1 LPIASTRLVT
11 AVSLYGRKEGPLLD
25 LLESVQA
32 TLAQRLR
39 GSFRPYSLEQIHGTL
54 IILSGRA
61 DDQVPG
67 AVIGQ
72 YFLEHRGER
81 RVIDVERALQILQTL
96 LAQPIRIRVGGFG
109 PSVPGPFTSQ
119 GRPLAERSFSA
130 RGDALVLMGWPAS
143 SLADGGRS
151 RPLDALRREMAEAG
165 VLHKYH
171 VRPADVDNDFH
182 LVVGHYAGAPA
193 ALVAAAVDAVRA
205 DLAGRSVEFDV
216 GLDQVKILATNS
228 TDLAAPWFSSG
239 LPVAPDVIAGL
250 YA

>member
-1 LPIASTRLVT
+1 M
-11 AVSLYGRKEGPLLD
+11 
-25 LLESVQA
+25 QA
-32 TLAQRLR
+32 TLTRRLP

-72 YFLEHRGER
+72 YYLEHRGER
-81 RVIDVERALQILQTL
+81 RVIDFERALQILQAR

-109 PSVPGPFTSQ
+109 PSDPGPFTSQ

-130 RGDALVLMGWPAS
+130 RGDALVLMGWPVS
-143 SLADGGRS
+143 SLASGGRAQ
-151 RPLDALRREMAEAG
+151 PLDALRREMAEAG

-182 LVVGHYAGAPA
+182 LVVGHYAGRACGGGRGGGRRRAGGPRRAERGVRCRAGPGPDPGHRLDRPGRAVVQLGA
-193 ALVAAAVDAVRA
+193 AGRCRPDRAAVRLTRRLIAEWCS
-205 DLAGRSVEFDV
+205 RS
-216 GLDQVKILATNS
+216 A
-228 TDLAAPWFSSG
+228 SG
-239 LPVAPDVIAGL
+239 S
-250 YA
+250 

>member
-1 LPIASTRLVT
+1 LPIAPTRFVT
-11 AVSLYGRKEGPLLD
+11 AVSLDDQKKGPLLD

-32 TLAQRLR
+32 TLTRRLP

-72 YFLEHRGER
+72 YYLEHRGER
-81 RVIDVERALQILQTL
+81 RVIDFERALQILQAR

-109 PSVPGPFTSQ
+109 PSDPGPFTSQ

-130 RGDALVLMGWPAS
+130 RGDALVLMGWPVS
-143 SLADGGRS
+143 SLAGGGRAQ
-151 RPLDALRREMAEAG
+151 PLDALRREMAEAG

-171 VRPADVDNDFH
+171 VRSADVDNDFH
-182 LVVGHYAGAPA
+182 LVVGHYADAPA
-193 ALVAAAVDAVRA
+193 ALVAAAVGAVRE

-216 GLDQVKILATNS
+216 GLDQVRILATDS

-239 LPVAPDVIAGL
+239 LPVAADRIAGL
-250 YA
+250 YS